1 MCDGRSRHIRMHRV
15 QAKKLCHVQEQEK
28 YAWTYGNQEVLQIL
42 QDSYG
47 PQGDEVRRD
56 TMAQKSTTPKVEEKQ
71 SLTKYFR
78 GVKREFKRV
87 VWPTK
92 KQLFQYSLI
101 VIFVS
106 IVTALFIY
114 AVDFVFSH
122 IMGLIF
128 GV

>member
-1 MCDGRSRHIRMHRV
+1 
-15 QAKKLCHVQEQEK
+15 
-28 YAWTYGNQEVLQIL
+28 
-42 QDSYG
+42 
-47 PQGDEVRRD
+47 
-56 TMAQKSTTPKVEEKQ
+56 MAQKSTTPKVEERE

-101 VIFVS
+101 VILVS

>member
-1 MCDGRSRHIRMHRV
+1 
-15 QAKKLCHVQEQEK
+15 
-28 YAWTYGNQEVLQIL
+28 
-42 QDSYG
+42 
-47 PQGDEVRRD
+47 
-56 TMAQKSTTPKVEEKQ
+56 MAQKSTTPKVEERE

-101 VIFVS
+101 VILVS
-106 IVTALFIY
+106 IVTAMFIY
-114 AVDFVFSH
+114 AVDFVFSQ

>member
-1 MCDGRSRHIRMHRV
+1 M
-15 QAKKLCHVQEQEK
+15 AK
-28 YAWTYGNQEVLQIL
+28 
-42 QDSYG
+42 
-47 PQGDEVRRD
+47 
-56 TMAQKSTTPKVEEKQ
+56 KSTTAPKTAEDSK
-71 SLTKYFR
+71 SIGRYFR

-101 VIFVS
+101 VILVS
-106 IVTALFIY
+106 VVTAIFLY

-128 GV
+128 GL

>member
-1 MCDGRSRHIRMHRV
+1 
-15 QAKKLCHVQEQEK
+15 
-28 YAWTYGNQEVLQIL
+28 
-42 QDSYG
+42 
-47 PQGDEVRRD
+47 
-56 TMAQKSTTPKVEEKQ
+56 MAQKSTTPKVEERE

-78 GVKREFKRV
+78 GVKKEFKRV

-101 VIFVS
+101 VILVS
-106 IVTALFIY
+106 IVTAMFIY

>member
-1 MCDGRSRHIRMHRV
+1 
-15 QAKKLCHVQEQEK
+15 
-28 YAWTYGNQEVLQIL
+28 
-42 QDSYG
+42 
-47 PQGDEVRRD
+47 
-56 TMAQKSTTPKVEEKQ
+56 MAQKSNTQKVDDKQ
-71 SLTKYFR
+71 SLTRYFR

-101 VIFVS
+101 VILVS
-106 IVTALFIY
+106 LATAIFLY

-128 GV
+128 GL

>member
-1 MCDGRSRHIRMHRV
+1 
-15 QAKKLCHVQEQEK
+15 
-28 YAWTYGNQEVLQIL
+28 
-42 QDSYG
+42 
-47 PQGDEVRRD
+47 
-56 TMAQKSTTPKVEEKQ
+56 MAQKSTTPKVEDRE

-101 VIFVS
+101 VILVS
-106 IVTALFIY
+106 IVTAMFIY